1 MRNFVKY
8 IALAGILAIAGCRE
22 QETPTFTAKS
32 MLYIQQEDFA
42 DGESIDLAH
51 LTKSFASYAGASEM
65 EVSFKVNLI
74 GHVTGYD
81 RPFEVAVVEEE
92 TTAEEN
98 EYEIE
103 TPVLKA
109 GEITTDL
116 KIKLFKT
123 PRMDEEKVTLTI
135 LLLAGKHFNLG
146 YEDQLTAQVIYD
158 NTPLKPE
165 WWTEFIALCYLGEYT
180 PAKYNAFYNY
190 CGLTDISD
198 LEPSELRELVLGFKE
213 YIEENGITEEDGS
226 PMELPII

>member
-1 MRNFVKY
+1 M
-8 IALAGILAIAGCRE
+8 ALAGILAIAGCRE

-213 YIEENGITEEDGS
+213 YIEENGITEEDVS

>member
-1 MRNFVKY
+1 M
-8 IALAGILAIAGCRE
+8 ALAGILAIAGCRE

-213 YIEENGITEEDGS
+213 YIEKNGITEEDGS

>member
-1 MRNFVKY
+1 M
-8 IALAGILAIAGCRE
+8 ALAGILAIAGCRE

-98 EYEIE
+98 EYEIV

-146 YEDQLTAQVIYD
+146 YEDQLTAQVTYD

>member
-1 MRNFVKY
+1 M
-8 IALAGILAIAGCRE
+8 ALAGVLAIAGCRE

-123 PRMDEEKVTLTI
+123 QRMDEEKVTLTI

>member
-1 MRNFVKY
+1 M
-8 IALAGILAIAGCRE
+8 ALAGILAIAGCRE

-51 LTKSFASYAGASEM
+51 LTKSFASYAGASVM

-74 GHVTGYD
+74 GHVTDYD

>member
-1 MRNFVKY
+1 M
-8 IALAGILAIAGCRE
+8 ALAGVLAIAGCRE

-32 MLYIQQEDFA
+32 MLHIQQEDFA

-165 WWTEFIALCYLGEYT
+165 WWTEFNALCYLGEYT

-198 LEPSELRELVLGFKE
+198 LEPAELRELVLGFKE

>member
-1 MRNFVKY
+1 M
-8 IALAGILAIAGCRE
+8 ALAGILAIAGCRE

-226 PMELPII
+226 PRSEERR

>member
-1 MRNFVKY
+1 M
-8 IALAGILAIAGCRE
+8 ALAGILAIAGCRE

-51 LTKSFASYAGASEM
+51 LAKSFASYAGASEM

>member
-1 MRNFVKY
+1 M
-8 IALAGILAIAGCRE
+8 ALAGVLAIAGCRE

-74 GHVTGYD
+74 GHVTDYD

-103 TPVLKA
+103 APVLKA
-109 GEITTDL
+109 GEISTDL

-123 PRMDEEKVTLTI
+123 QRMDEEKVTLTI

-146 YEDQLTAQVIYD
+146 YEDQLTAQVTYD
-158 NTPLKPE
+158 NTPLKPD

-213 YIEENGITEEDGS
+213 YIQENGITEEDGS

>member
-1 MRNFVKY
+1 M
-8 IALAGILAIAGCRE
+8 ALAGILAIAGCRE

-42 DGESIDLAH
+42 DGESIDLVH

>member
-1 MRNFVKY
+1 M
-8 IALAGILAIAGCRE
+8 ALAGVLAIAGCRE

-103 TPVLKA
+103 APVLKA
-109 GEITTDL
+109 GEISTDL

-135 LLLAGKHFNLG
+135 LMLAGKHFNLG

>member
-1 MRNFVKY
+1 M
-8 IALAGILAIAGCRE
+8 ALAGVLAIAGCRE

-51 LTKSFASYAGASEM
+51 LTKSFASYAGALEM

-74 GHVTGYD
+74 GHVTDYD

-103 TPVLKA
+103 APVLKA
-109 GEITTDL
+109 GEISTDL

-123 PRMDEEKVTLTI
+123 QRMDEEKVTLTI

-146 YEDQLTAQVIYD
+146 YEDQLTAQVTYD
-158 NTPLKPE
+158 NTPLKPD

>member
-1 MRNFVKY
+1 M
-8 IALAGILAIAGCRE
+8 ALAGVLAIAGCRE

-51 LTKSFASYAGASEM
+51 LTKSFASYAGALEM

-74 GHVTGYD
+74 GHVTDYD

-103 TPVLKA
+103 APVLKA
-109 GEITTDL
+109 GEISTDL

-123 PRMDEEKVTLTI
+123 QRMDEEKVTLTI

-146 YEDQLTAQVIYD
+146 YEDQLTAQVTYD

>member
-8 IALAGILAIAGCRE
+8 MALAGILAIAGCRE

-103 TPVLKA
+103 TPVLEA

>member
-1 MRNFVKY
+1 M
-8 IALAGILAIAGCRE
+8 ALAGILAIAGCRE

-74 GHVTGYD
+74 GHVTDYD

-165 WWTEFIALCYLGEYT
+165 WWTEFIALCYLGE
-180 PAKYNAFYNY
+180 
-190 CGLTDISD
+190 
-198 LEPSELRELVLGFKE
+198 
-213 YIEENGITEEDGS
+213 
-226 PMELPII
+226 

>member
-1 MRNFVKY
+1 M
-8 IALAGILAIAGCRE
+8 ALAGVLAIAGCRE

-190 CGLTDISD
+190 CGLTYISD

>member
-1 MRNFVKY
+1 M
-8 IALAGILAIAGCRE
+8 ALAGILAIAGCRE

-32 MLYIQQEDFA
+32 MLYIQQEDFV

>member
-1 MRNFVKY
+1 M
-8 IALAGILAIAGCRE
+8 ALAGILAIAGCRE

-103 TPVLKA
+103 TPVLRA

-146 YEDQLTAQVIYD
+146 YEDKLTAQVIYD

>member
-1 MRNFVKY
+1 M
-8 IALAGILAIAGCRE
+8 ALAGILAIAGCRE
-22 QETPTFTAKS
+22 QETPTFTDKS

>member
-1 MRNFVKY
+1 M
-8 IALAGILAIAGCRE
+8 ALAGILAIAGCRE

-135 LLLAGKHFNLG
+135 LLLAGKHFTLG

>member
-1 MRNFVKY
+1 M
-8 IALAGILAIAGCRE
+8 ALAGVLAIAGCRE

-51 LTKSFASYAGASEM
+51 LPKSFASHAGASAM
-65 EVSFKVNLI
+65 EVSFKVNPI
-74 GHVTGYD
+74 GHVTDYD

-103 TPVLKA
+103 APVLKA
-109 GEITTDL
+109 GEISTDL

-146 YEDQLTAQVIYD
+146 YEDQLTAQVTYD
-158 NTPLKPE
+158 NAPLKPE

-190 CGLTDISD
+190 CGLTDVSD

>member
-1 MRNFVKY
+1 M
-8 IALAGILAIAGCRE
+8 ALAGILAIAGCRE
-22 QETPTFTAKS
+22 QETPTSTAKS

>member
-1 MRNFVKY
+1 M
-8 IALAGILAIAGCRE
+8 ALAGILAIAGCRE

-98 EYEIE
+98 EYEIV

-213 YIEENGITEEDGS
+213 YIQENGITEEDGS

>member
-1 MRNFVKY
+1 M
-8 IALAGILAIAGCRE
+8 ALAGILAIAGCRE

-158 NTPLKPE
+158 NTPLKPK

>member
-1 MRNFVKY
+1 M
-8 IALAGILAIAGCRE
+8 ALAGVLAIAGCRE

-146 YEDQLTAQVIYD
+146 YEDHLTAQVFYD

>member
-1 MRNFVKY
+1 M
-8 IALAGILAIAGCRE
+8 ALAGILAIAGCRE

-123 PRMDEEKVTLTI
+123 TRMDEEKVTLTI

>member
-1 MRNFVKY
+1 M
-8 IALAGILAIAGCRE
+8 ALAGILAIAGCRE

-51 LTKSFASYAGASEM
+51 LTKSFASYAGASEL

>member
-1 MRNFVKY
+1 M
-8 IALAGILAIAGCRE
+8 ALAGILAIAGCRE

-213 YIEENGITEEDGS
+213 YIEDNGITEEDGS

>member
-1 MRNFVKY
+1 M
-8 IALAGILAIAGCRE
+8 ALAGILAIAGCRE

-103 TPVLKA
+103 APVLKA
-109 GEITTDL
+109 GEISTDL

-123 PRMDEEKVTLTI
+123 QRMDEEKVTLTI

>member
-1 MRNFVKY
+1 M
-8 IALAGILAIAGCRE
+8 ALAGVLAIAGCRE

>member
-1 MRNFVKY
+1 M
-8 IALAGILAIAGCRE
+8 ALAGILAIAGCRE

-123 PRMDEEKVTLTI
+123 PRMDKEKVTLTI

>member
-1 MRNFVKY
+1 M
-8 IALAGILAIAGCRE
+8 ALAGILAIAGCRE

-42 DGESIDLAH
+42 NGESIDLAH

>member
-8 IALAGILAIAGCRE
+8 MALAGILAIAGCRE

-103 TPVLKA
+103 APVLKA
-109 GEITTDL
+109 GEISTDL

>member
-1 MRNFVKY
+1 M
-8 IALAGILAIAGCRE
+8 ALAGILAIAGCRE

-109 GEITTDL
+109 GEISTDL

>member
-1 MRNFVKY
+1 M
-8 IALAGILAIAGCRE
+8 ALAGILAIAGCRE

-32 MLYIQQEDFA
+32 MLYIQQEDFS

>member
-1 MRNFVKY
+1 M
-8 IALAGILAIAGCRE
+8 ALAGILAIAGCRE

-180 PAKYNAFYNY
+180 PSKYNAFYNY

>member
-1 MRNFVKY
+1 M
-8 IALAGILAIAGCRE
+8 ALAGVLAIVGCRE

-116 KIKLFKT
+116 KFKLFKT

>member
-1 MRNFVKY
+1 M
-8 IALAGILAIAGCRE
+8 ALAGVLAIAGCRE

-42 DGESIDLAH
+42 NGESIDLAH

-98 EYEIE
+98 EYAIE

>member
-1 MRNFVKY
+1 M
-8 IALAGILAIAGCRE
+8 ALAGILAIAGCRE

-123 PRMDEEKVTLTI
+123 QRMDEEKVTLTI

-198 LEPSELRELVLGFKE
+198 LEPSELRELVLGFKD

>member
-1 MRNFVKY
+1 M
-8 IALAGILAIAGCRE
+8 AMAGILAIAGCRE